1 MGGAP
6 APGWR
11 RRRRE
16 ARGLAVPP
24 GPAVAL
30 PPLPPPPPRGRRR
43 SFRRYPLSAPPPGPA
58 LRRSRAERRSV
69 PTCRRRARAPPPGP
83 AAAAARGAPQ
93 RPARARCR
101 AAGPWRRAAV
111 TRVLG
116 RGRAAAGGS
125 GAPGAALGPA
135 PCPASLRSF
144 LLPGPPRW
152 SRPLRPSPPPR
163 GESPPPRSV
172 PPPPPLPPAAGRA
185 GPGPRQAAVPGPGRR
200 RGGSTRPGGTAPSS
214 PRGGGG
220 GHGGTR
226 AAARTL
232 GEEGGVGRRWPG
244 PVGSS
249 RRGSAGPTL
258 PLWAAGPGSLR
269 ATLRAHRAGPPPP
282 AVWPE
287 PASEA
292 PGGTERPPQLSPAPG
307 GWQRDSPGPQCV
319 WGPCSRPRG
328 LTQ

>member
-135 PCPASLRSF
+135 PCPAPLRSAPSSSRGRQDGAGPSG
-144 LLPGPPRW
+144 LPPRPGV
-152 SRPLRPSPPPR
+152 SHRRPALS
-163 GESPPPRSV
+163 
-172 PPPPPLPPAAGRA
+172 PPLPPSRPQPVGPVRGRVRRRCRGPADAA
-185 GPGPRQAAVPGPGRR
+185 AARPGPGERPRHRPAAGEEGTAGRGRPHGRWGR
-200 RGGSTRPGGTAPSS
+200 RGGS
-214 PRGGGG
+214 GGGG
-220 GHGGTR
+220 R
-226 AAARTL
+226 AR
-232 GEEGGVGRRWPG
+232 
-244 PVGSS
+244 
-249 RRGSAGPTL
+249 
-258 PLWAAGPGSLR
+258 
-269 ATLRAHRAGPPPP
+269 
-282 AVWPE
+282 
-287 PASEA
+287 
-292 PGGTERPPQLSPAPG
+292 
-307 GWQRDSPGPQCV
+307 
-319 WGPCSRPRG
+319 
-328 LTQ
+328 

>member
-172 PPPPPLPPAAGRA
+172 PPPPARSRSGRSGAASGGGAGARQTPRRLDPARGN
-185 GPGPRQAAVPGPGRR
+185 GPVIAPRRGRR
-200 RGGSTRPGGTAPSS
+200 ARRDAGGRTDA
-214 PRGGGG
+214 GGGG
-220 GHGGTR
+220 GGR
-226 AAARTL
+226 A
-232 GEEGGVGRRWPG
+232 EV
-244 PVGSS
+244 
-249 RRGSAGPTL
+249 
-258 PLWAAGPGSLR
+258 AGPGRQQQEGLR
-269 ATLRAHRAGPPPP
+269 GAYAAPVGRGPRIPSGD
-282 AVWPE
+282 
-287 PASEA
+287 AS
-292 PGGTERPPQLSPAPG
+292 
-307 GWQRDSPGPQCV
+307 GP
-319 WGPCSRPRG
+319 
-328 LTQ
+328 

>member
-1 MGGAP
+1 M
-6 APGWR
+6 
-11 RRRRE
+11 
-16 ARGLAVPP
+16 PP
-24 GPAVAL
+24 W
-30 PPLPPPPPRGRRR
+30 
-43 SFRRYPLSAPPPGPA
+43 A
-58 LRRSRAERRSV
+58 LRRAPLRSAPSSSRGRQDGAGPSGL
-69 PTCRRRARAPPPGP
+69 PPRPGVSH
-83 AAAAARGAPQ
+83 R
-93 RPARARCR
+93 RPA
-101 AAGPWRRAAV
+101 
-111 TRVLG
+111 L
-116 RGRAAAGGS
+116 S
-125 GAPGAALGPA
+125 
-135 PCPASLRSF
+135 
-144 LLPGPPRW
+144 
-152 SRPLRPSPPPR
+152 
-163 GESPPPRSV
+163 
-172 PPPPPLPPAAGRA
+172 PPLPPAAGRA

-269 ATLRAHRAGPPPP
+269 ATLRARRAGPPPP
-282 AVWPE
+282 AVRPE

-307 GWQRDSPGPQCV
+307 GGSGAALGLSVSGGPAA
-319 WGPCSRPRG
+319 GPAA
-328 LTQ
+328 

>member
-83 AAAAARGAPQ
+83 AAARGAPQ

-135 PCPASLRSF
+135 PCPAPLRSAPSSSRGRQDGAGPSG
-144 LLPGPPRW
+144 LPPRPGV
-152 SRPLRPSPPPR
+152 SHRRPALS
-163 GESPPPRSV
+163 
-172 PPPPPLPPAAGRA
+172 PPLPPSRPQPVGPVRGRVRRRCRGPADAAAARPGPGERPRHRPAAGEEGTAGRGRPHGRWGRRGGGRAEVA
-185 GPGPRQAAVPGPGRR
+185 GPGRQQQEGLRGAYAAP
-200 RGGSTRPGGTAPSS
+200 
-214 PRGGGG
+214 
-220 GHGGTR
+220 
-226 AAARTL
+226 
-232 GEEGGVGRRWPG
+232 VGRGHRIPSGDASG
-244 PVGSS
+244 P
-249 RRGSAGPTL
+249 
-258 PLWAAGPGSLR
+258 
-269 ATLRAHRAGPPPP
+269 
-282 AVWPE
+282 
-287 PASEA
+287 
-292 PGGTERPPQLSPAPG
+292 
-307 GWQRDSPGPQCV
+307 
-319 WGPCSRPRG
+319 
-328 LTQ
+328 